1 MKKSTLLAALFLA
14 VTLVFTIDAQA
25 QKFPKMDVSP
35 LDASAYPSSNR
46 ISEKLIKITYS
57 RPQLKGREV
66 SKLAPNDR
74 VWRTGANEAAEITF
88 YSDMKMGGATVK
100 AGTYSFFTIP
110 GDNEWTAIL
119 STDVNV
125 WGAYSYN
132 EANDVARLKV
142 PATSDD
148 DSVEAF
154 SIIFDEVDGVVEMCL
169 GWGNTRVKVPFT
181 K

>member
-35 LDASAYPSSNR
+35 LDAAAYPSSNR
-46 ISEKLIKITYS
+46 INEKLIKITYS

-88 YSDMKMGGATVK
+88 YADVKMGDTTVK

-110 GDNEWTAIL
+110 GDDEWTAIL
-119 STDVNV
+119 STDLNV

-142 PATSDD
+142 SATSEE
-148 DSVEAF
+148 DSIEAF
-154 SIIFDEVDGVVEMCL
+154 SIVFDEVDNVVQMCL
-169 GWGNTRVKVPFT
+169 GWGKTRVKVPFT

>member
-14 VTLVFTIDAQA
+14 VTLIFTLDAQA
-25 QKFPKMDVSP
+25 QKFAKMDVSP
-35 LDASAYPSSNR
+35 LDASTYPSSNR
-46 ISEKLIKITYS
+46 ISDKLIKIIYS
-57 RPQLKGREV
+57 RPQLKGRSL
-66 SKLAPNDR
+66 SKLAPNGR

-88 YSDMKMGGATVK
+88 YTDVKMGGKPIK
-100 AGTYSFFTIP
+100 AGTYTFYTIP
-110 GDNEWTAIL
+110 GDDEWTAIINSDL
-119 STDVNV
+119 NV

-132 EANDVARLKV
+132 EANDVARLQV
-142 PATSDD
+142 SATSDD

-154 SIIFDEVDGVVEMCL
+154 SIVFDEVDNVIQMCL

>member
-1 MKKSTLLAALFLA
+1 MKKSTLLAVLFLA

-35 LDASAYPSSNR
+35 LDASAYPSSSR
-46 ISEKLIKITYS
+46 ISDKLIKITYS

-88 YSDMKMGGATVK
+88 YSDVKMGDTTVK

-110 GDNEWTAIL
+110 GDGEWTAIL
-119 STDVNV
+119 SSDVNV

-148 DSVEAF
+148 ESVEAF
-154 SIIFDEVDGVVEMCL
+154 SIVFDEVDGVVEMCL
-169 GWGNTRVKVPFT
+169 GWGTTRVKVPFT